1 MSWIRTVCM
10 LAIVSSLGVFA
21 AQAPQQPAF
30 KTEQG
35 RKALEAA
42 KKAFESKN
50 LKEAK
55 KQLSIAARE
64 AANTA
69 AKKLIQSY
77 KLGLRGLQDLLV
89 IETRK
94 KTYGGWAY
102 ENAQRKYL
110 VYYLTPVR
118 PLYEQLIRELESPER
133 KLVTKIETFETGGPY
148 SVRFG
153 KTFVHRVQFPAFV
166 VEGQRSLRWECK
178 NRKCLVLKFP
188 KVPRDWSGYQYLGFW
203 MYQEKRKN
211 SGLQLFVVCGKPGG
225 AQRKLQR
232 SFNGFQAKIPAHV
245 GWKFIV
251 LPLKGGKGFR
261 RVGRGNYAEV
271 QYLQIQL
278 PNVKP
283 FLCYVDNVVLVRK
296 N

>member
-94 KTYGGWAY
+94 KT
-102 ENAQRKYL
+102 
-110 VYYLTPVR
+110 
-118 PLYEQLIRELESPER
+118 
-133 KLVTKIETFETGGPY
+133 
-148 SVRFG
+148 
-153 KTFVHRVQFPAFV
+153 
-166 VEGQRSLRWECK
+166 
-178 NRKCLVLKFP
+178 
-188 KVPRDWSGYQYLGFW
+188 
-203 MYQEKRKN
+203 
-211 SGLQLFVVCGKPGG
+211 
-225 AQRKLQR
+225 
-232 SFNGFQAKIPAHV
+232 
-245 GWKFIV
+245 
-251 LPLKGGKGFR
+251 
-261 RVGRGNYAEV
+261 
-271 QYLQIQL
+271 
-278 PNVKP
+278 
-283 FLCYVDNVVLVRK
+283 
-296 N
+296 